1 MVPMTIDWGEAGLLA
16 GQGFGTVF
24 LILIIL
30 AVVTWLVG
38 FVFQRTKKGQAKTK
52 SAGAAEATKTK
63 N

>member
-1 MVPMTIDWGEAGLLA
+1 VASMTINWGEAGLLA
-16 GQGFGTVF
+16 VRGFGTVF

-38 FVFQRTKKGQAKTK
+38 FVFQRVNKEQKKAKSAAEAETAKTK
-52 SAGAAEATKTK
+52 

>member
-1 MVPMTIDWGEAGLLA
+1 MATMTINWGEAGLLA
-16 GQGFGTVF
+16 GRGFGTVF

-38 FVFQRTKKGQAKTK
+38 FVFQRVNKGQKKAKSSAEAETAKTK
-52 SAGAAEATKTK
+52 